1 MNSRILQCNIK
12 GLNKM
17 KQNWL
22 AYHQAHSED
31 NPFPYAA
38 LEQSI
43 VYMKEEIRINAGDII
58 WMIQGEKISYKETR
72 YTLVDCFTV
81 HAKATPP
88 DMVSDDFIYAYTG
101 KKSLL
106 TLPIEWD
113 KANEDWQLI
122 HQKFLTKRPSLRKAT
137 GIEATALKNISGI
150 SKF

>member
-1 MNSRILQCNIK
+1 MAQH
-12 GLNKM
+12 
-17 KQNWL
+17 WL
-22 AYHQAHSED
+22 AYHQAHSEE

-43 VYMKEEIRINAGDII
+43 VYMKEEFRLNAGDII
-58 WMIQGEKISYKETR
+58 WMIQGNKVSSKETL

-88 DMVSDDFIYAYTG
+88 TIVSNDFMYAYAG

-106 TLPIEWD
+106 TIPIEWD
-113 KANEDWQLI
+113 KSNEDWKLI
-122 HQKFLTKRPSLRKAT
+122 HQKFLTKRPGLRKAT
-137 GIEATALKNISGI
+137 SMEATALKHISGI

>member
-1 MNSRILQCNIK
+1 MAQH
-12 GLNKM
+12 
-17 KQNWL
+17 WL
-22 AYHQAHSED
+22 AYHQAHSEE

-43 VYMKEEIRINAGDII
+43 VYSKEEFRLNAADII
-58 WMIQGEKISYKETR
+58 WMIQGEKISSKETR

-88 DMVSDDFIYAYTG
+88 TMVSDDFMYAYIG

-113 KANEDWQLI
+113 KVNEDWQLI
-122 HQKFLTKRPSLRKAT
+122 HQKFLTKRPGLRKAT
-137 GIEATALKNISGI
+137 SIEATALKNISGI

>member
-1 MNSRILQCNIK
+1 MNSLILQCNLT

-17 KQNWL
+17 AQHWL
-22 AYHQAHSED
+22 AYHQSHSEE

-43 VYMKEEIRINAGDII
+43 VYSKEEFRLNAGDII
-58 WMIQGEKISYKETR
+58 WMIQGEKISSKETR
-72 YTLVDCFTV
+72 YILVDCFTV

-88 DMVSDDFIYAYTG
+88 TMVSDDFMYAYTG

-106 TLPIEWD
+106 TLPIEWN
-113 KANEDWQLI
+113 KSNEDWQLI
-122 HQKFLTKRPSLRKAT
+122 HQKFLTKRPGLRKAT
-137 GIEATALKNISGI
+137 SIEAKALKNISGI